1 MHQASNPVKTRP
13 SRLTSS
19 GNWVLPPKHS
29 FSSSAQ
35 TIKVAFS
42 DFTSLFLHT
51 SVSYFTHSFFES
63 LTCIQ
68 PALSLTSSPPQ
79 LYFFFKAHT
88 SFPLNRLQ
96 VHLVRPPVFLLLRYR
111 IPSQLRQDV
120 ALHLFALR
128 DETVV
133 GQRCQISDYEHLEDV
148 NVINANQIPLTA
160 IGRSSGLGRE
170 RQAGEKWRKKKERE
184 RHRGDEGGKGLLVSV
199 LEMEGMIFF
208 FSFTDGFS
216 V

>member
-1 MHQASNPVKTRP
+1 MLILAAEPEVEPIEKDFWREGLSWRTVSGLIKRITFPNEDPGGWLLPEAMHQASNPVKTRP

-79 LYFFFKAHT
+79 LYFPLKLTPHFLWTDSKSISYVRLCFFCWDTA
-88 SFPLNRLQ
+88 FPHSSDKTKPYISLRSEMWQLWDRG
-96 VHLVRPPVFLLLRYR
+96 VR
-111 IPSQLRQDV
+111 S
-120 ALHLFALR
+120 
-128 DETVV
+128 
-133 GQRCQISDYEHLEDV
+133 
-148 NVINANQIPLTA
+148 LTMN
-160 IGRSSGLGRE
+160 I
-170 RQAGEKWRKKKERE
+170 WRM
-184 RHRGDEGGKGLLVSV
+184 L
-199 LEMEGMIFF
+199 M
-208 FSFTDGFS
+208 
-216 V
+216 